1 METDGCCG
9 LVTREGKDPV
19 FFALSYHDFRVY
31 TRSAKAGVKTVVEE
45 LDDFM
50 GLNSCNLIRLSDSD
64 FVSEVIEALDK
75 FQTKNNKED

>member
-31 TRSAKAGVKTVVEE
+31 TRSVKAGVKAVVEE

-50 GLNSCNLIRLSDSD
+50 GLDKCNLIETTS
-64 FVSEVIEALDK
+64 SEFAYAVIKALKK
-75 FQTKNNKED
+75 FQSK

>member
-9 LVTREGKDPV
+9 LITREGKDPV

-31 TRSAKAGVKTVVEE
+31 TRSVKAGVEAVVEE

-50 GLNSCNLIRLSDSD
+50 GLDKCNLVRLSDSD
-64 FVSEVIEALDK
+64 FVFRVIEALEK
-75 FQTKNNKED
+75 FQSKQKEN